1 MKIILAT
8 LESNPFVLEFVS
20 IALGI
25 VLIGF
30 VLRLFKQTN
39 VIIYIITGVVVGP
52 HITGLV
58 NDTELISQ
66 LGSMGLILML
76 FFVGMEI
83 SLEKLVAN
91 WKVSVVGTVLQ
102 ISFSVAA
109 VFLLGNYYDWSLA
122 RVLTIGFVISLS
134 STAVLVKILN
144 DTGEIDQRVG
154 QNVLGILLVQDVM
167 IVPMLITLSY
177 VSGIPVNSSEVV
189 LQIVGGILISA
200 LIGYMVYKKELKL
213 PFHKLIKND
222 HEVQL
227 FLAFV
232 ICFGFSALTAFFG
245 LSSALGAFIAG
256 ILVATSK
263 STSWFHHSLESL
275 KIVFV
280 ALFFISVGMLIDLH
294 FLYDNISTIMILVL
308 VVFAT
313 NNIINS
319 LIMRGFKV
327 GWGESLYTGA
337 LLSQVGEFSFV
348 IGNLAFYNQII
359 TDYAYQT
366 IVCMIS
372 LTLLLSPA
380 WISLSR
386 RVIKFSHFKHEQ

>member
-1 MKIILAT
+1 MILAA
-8 LESNPFVLEFVS
+8 LESSPYMLEFIS

-25 VLIGF
+25 VLVGF
-30 VLRLFKQTN
+30 VLRLLKQTN

-52 HITGLV
+52 HVTGLV
-58 NDTELISQ
+58 YDTELIS
-66 LGSMGLILML
+66 SMGAMGLVLML

-91 WKVSVVGTVLQ
+91 WKVSVIGTVLQ
-102 ISFSVAA
+102 ILFSILA
-109 VFLLGNYYDWSLA
+109 VYLLGQFYAWSLA
-122 RVLTIGFVISLS
+122 RILTIGFVISLS

-144 DTGEIDQRVG
+144 DTGEINQRVG
-154 QNVLGILLVQDVM
+154 QNVLGILLVQDIM
-167 IVPMLITLSY
+167 IVPMLIALSY
-177 VSGIPVNSSEVV
+177 VSGKPVDSTAV
-189 LQIVGGILISA
+189 LLQVVGGILISA
-200 LIGYMVYKKELKL
+200 FVGYMIVKKEIKF

-256 ILVATSK
+256 ILVATAK
-263 STSWFHHSLESL
+263 STSWVHHSLESL
-275 KIVFV
+275 KIIFV
-280 ALFFISVGMLIDLH
+280 ALFFISVGLLIDLQ
-294 FLYDNISTIMILVL
+294 FLYDNMTQILILVL
-308 VVFAT
+308 VVFVT

-319 LIMRGFKV
+319 LIMSGFKV
-327 GWGESLYTGA
+327 GWRESVYTGA

-348 IGNLAFYNQII
+348 IGNLAFYNGII

-366 IVCMIS
+366 IVSIIS

-380 WISLSR
+380 WINISR
-386 RVIKFSHFKHEQ
+386 RITKISSTKA